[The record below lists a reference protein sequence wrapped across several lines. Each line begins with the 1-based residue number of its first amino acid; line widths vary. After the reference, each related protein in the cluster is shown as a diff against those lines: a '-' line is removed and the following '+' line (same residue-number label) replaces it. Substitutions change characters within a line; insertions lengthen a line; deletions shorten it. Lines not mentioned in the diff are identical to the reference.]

1 MPVFRPLSMGIVL
14 GFLPLTI
21 LGQRQ
26 LVHVALPAKQTV
38 ERRLV
43 APSGDFVELCTSV
56 RAGRVI
62 TWRFEATAP
71 LAFHT
76 HFHVDGDVRAP
87 ESMSAVTAAQGRPT
101 SGRPPGSVAHSGR
114 RGGRRGGPVGRHG
127 LSRELGPR
135 AAA

>member
-43 APSGDFVELCTSV
+43 APSGDFVELCASV

-87 ESMSAVTAAQGRPT
+87 ESMSAVTAAQGRLALKAPNDYCWLWANRSAEAVT
-101 SGRPPGSVAHSGR
+101 IRMLLRP
-114 RGGRRGGPVGRHG
+114 
-127 LSRELGPR
+127 E
-135 AAA
+135 

>member
-43 APSGDFVELCTSV
+43 APSGDFVELCASV

-62 TWRFEATAP
+62 TGGSRPPHRSRFTRTSTSMVTLGRP
-71 LAFHT
+71 
-76 HFHVDGDVRAP
+76 
-87 ESMSAVTAAQGRPT
+87 SMSAVTAAQGHPALKAPNDYCWLWANRSAEAVTIRMLLRP
-101 SGRPPGSVAHSGR
+101 
-114 RGGRRGGPVGRHG
+114 
-127 LSRELGPR
+127 E
-135 AAA
+135 